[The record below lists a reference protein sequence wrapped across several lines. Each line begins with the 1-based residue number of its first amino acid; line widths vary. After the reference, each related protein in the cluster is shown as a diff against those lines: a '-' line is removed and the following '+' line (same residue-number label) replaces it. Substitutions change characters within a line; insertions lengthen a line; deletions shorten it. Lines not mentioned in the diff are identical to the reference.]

1 MFILKTHLIIQHFLR
16 AVLIAR
22 GPVPLKGAEIT
33 KGSTLDSNDRRRM
46 GLGSDDVRSEQGSAM
61 ALWGREADAPV
72 STLGLLQVHIFLS
85 AKCSQ
90 SWALGLL
97 CFEKLLC
104 FL

>member
-16 AVLIAR
+16 AMLIAR

-33 KGSTLDSNDRRRM
+33 KGSMLDSNDKRRM
-46 GLGSDDVRSEQGSAM
+46 GLGSDVRSEQGSAM
-61 ALWGREADAPV
+61 ALWEREADAPV
-72 STLGLLQVHIFLS
+72 STLGLLQVPIFLS

-90 SWALGLL
+90 SWALCLL